1 MNPRP
6 LLIAGVLLLLPPP
19 TQAQSACPWLT
30 EGTAAAALG
39 GPAITAVQLHG
50 DPNRPIGSCI
60 FTRQGN
66 AATSVL
72 EIAVSS
78 APGPAC
84 PSTSPKL
91 TGIGNEATFCRLD
104 ADPNHSPVQAR
115 YVINSRVRDLYFRV
129 GLTIPIPAPA
139 PKPLDDQR
147 EQIQLI
153 AEQVAGSLY

>member
-1 MNPRP
+1 MNPCL
-6 LLIAGVLLLLPPP
+6 LLIAASLLIVPP

-30 EGTAAAALG
+30 EGTAAATLG
-39 GPAITAVQLHG
+39 GPAATAVQLSG
-50 DPNRPIGSCI
+50 DPNRPMGSCI
-60 FTRQGN
+60 FARQGN
-66 AATSVL
+66 AATTVL

-78 APGPAC
+78 APPGPAC

-104 ADPNHSPVQAR
+104 SKQIR

-129 GLTIPIPAPA
+129 SLAIPAPA
-139 PKPLDDQR
+139 PAFQPLDHER